1 MGAPLIERWTAGG
14 DWLEVLDRASVSQAR
29 ELVRRLGT
37 EAGLA
42 EVTLEALATAT
53 SELAQ
58 NQLDHARA
66 GRLAVRPVTR
76 AGVPGV
82 EVIAADAGPGLADPA
97 GALAG
102 RGPATGL
109 GAGLAGARRLAQELD
124 LDVRAGEGT
133 CARARAFAR
142 PVPRSEV
149 AVFGRPFPGERV
161 SGDDAAFVR
170 TDDALLV
177 AVVDGLGHGPEARA
191 ASTVVTD
198 ALVAAPDAALPEL
211 VERAR
216 AAAAGTRGA
225 VLALVRLHL
234 ATRAVEHVGLGDVRV
249 LLGGPGGAQ
258 VIPSQPGLLSGRPN
272 ERARARQSAAALSPH
287 GALLVLSDGLKS
299 AAGPPAAPVAEPIA
313 VAQDLVA
320 RFGRETDDA
329 LALVVRTG

>member
-1 MGAPLIERWTAGG
+1 MGAAVIERWTAGG

-29 ELVRRLGT
+29 ELVRRRGA

-42 EVTLEALATAT
+42 EVTLEALATAA

-66 GRLAVRPVTR
+66 GRVAVRPVTR
-76 AGVPGV
+76 SGVPGV

-102 RGPATGL
+102 RGPASGL

-149 AVFGRPFPGERV
+149 ATFGRPFPGERL

-191 ASTVVTD
+191 ASAVVAD
-198 ALVAAPDAALPEL
+198 ALVSAPDAALPDL
-211 VERAR
+211 VAR
-216 AAAAGTRGA
+216 AHAAAEGTRGA
-225 VLALVRLHL
+225 VIALVRIHL
-234 ATRAVEHVGLGDVRV
+234 ATRAIEHVGLGDVRV
-249 LLGGPGGAQ
+249 LLGGPGGTQAL
-258 VIPSQPGLLSGRPN
+258 PAQPGLLSGRAH
-272 ERARARQSAAALSPH
+272 ERARVRSNAAALSPH
-287 GALLVLSDGLKS
+287 GVLLLLSDGLKS
-299 AAGPPAAPVAEPIA
+299 AAGPPSAPVAEPIA
-313 VAQDLVA
+313 LAQDLVA
-320 RFGRETDDA
+320 RFGRDTDDA